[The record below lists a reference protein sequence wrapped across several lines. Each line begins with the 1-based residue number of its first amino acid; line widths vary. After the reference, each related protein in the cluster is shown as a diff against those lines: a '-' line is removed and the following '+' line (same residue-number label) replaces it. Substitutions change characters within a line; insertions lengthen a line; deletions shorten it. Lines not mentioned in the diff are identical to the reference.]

1 MRGSDYAELR
11 AFVAVADHGVFVR
24 AAAHLGVS
32 PSALSQTIRLL
43 EERLGARLLN
53 RTTRSVAP
61 TEAGERLLNRI
72 RPLLVDLDAATA
84 EVSATQASPSGR
96 LRINSTRIAANQYL
110 RPVLGT
116 FLDAY
121 PGVSLEIVI
130 EDRLIDIVAEGFD
143 AGIRLGERLQKDM
156 IAIPL
161 GGDIRMR
168 VVGAPAYLAAHGAPM
183 TPKDLRHH
191 ACVNYLQPTDQTP
204 YRWEFEKDDRRLEAS
219 VEGQLVVSDPE
230 LAVTAVVDGLGLGYF
245 FEGLVDPLIADGR
258 LNSVLEDWTP
268 PFAGFHIYY
277 PSRRQMAPALRGW
290 LDFMRDQAGRWPGSP
305 ETEDGTLAAG
315 S

>member
-11 AFVAVADHGVFVR
+11 ALVAVADHGVFAR

-32 PSALSQTIRLL
+32 PSALSQTIRVL

-84 EVSATQASPSGR
+84 EVSASRASPSGR
-96 LRINSTRIAANQYL
+96 LRINSTRIAAHQYL
-110 RPVLGT
+110 RPVLGQ
-116 FLDAY
+116 FLAAY
-121 PGVSLEIVI
+121 PGISLEIAV
-130 EDRLIDIVAEGFD
+130 EDRLVDIVAEGFD

-161 GGDIRMR
+161 GGDLRMR
-168 VVGAPAYLAAHGAPM
+168 VVGAPAYLTAHGAPM

-204 YRWEFEKDDRRLEAS
+204 YRWEFEKGDRRLEAS

-230 LAVTAVVDGLGLGYF
+230 LAVTAVVDGVGLGYF

-258 LNSVLEDWTP
+258 LHPVLDDWTP

-277 PSRRQMAPALRGW
+277 PSRRQMAPALRAW
-290 LDFMRDQAGRWPGSP
+290 LDFMRDQAGR
-305 ETEDGTLAAG
+305 
-315 S
+315 